1 MDVRRYFDLCDPG
14 GSDRCKEYVFRVDNV
29 WAEKSVIGVSSEV
42 NFGKSVRK
50 EREAV
55 FQLGK

>member
-1 MDVRRYFDLCDPG
+1 VDVRRYFDLCDPG
-14 GSDRCKEYVFRVDNV
+14 GLDRCKGYVFRVDNV
-29 WAEKSVIGVSSEV
+29 CAEKSVIGVSSEV
-42 NFGKSVRK
+42 NFETSVRK